1 MMVGGGNVLATDH
14 YVSPRN
20 DLASDYHDFCHI
32 NSLDQ
37 NEIRNAQYF
46 LKQLKLEQ
54 KMSKINEDFE

>member
-1 MMVGGGNVLATDH
+1 MTMAQWKSQD
-14 YVSPRN
+14 
-20 DLASDYHDFCHI
+20 HI